1 MAEDSP
7 NYFKFFLDTW
17 RSVNSLL
24 PKAQAAKLIYA
35 LLAYY
40 FDRTEPG
47 ERELPA
53 AARAAFDMQKSAIDS
68 YRRNSLNG
76 AKNRRRRVFNK

>member
-1 MAEDSP
+1 MAGDSP
-7 NYFKFFLDTW
+7 NYYKFFLDTW

-40 FDRTEPG
+40 FDRTEPADG
-47 ERELPA
+47 ELPNA
-53 AARAAFDMQKSAIDS
+53 AQAVFKMQRSAVDS

-76 AKNRRRRVFNK
+76 SRNRKERVFNK